1 VGIRP
6 AAGSR
11 ARSAGKRKLEGRI
24 ATSCR
29 RSRPIAGNAS
39 VMLGRIYDHD
49 RQSVFPLEPHVASAL
64 AARHNA
70 SLDMR
75 HCDMDG
81 RFCNRSDVVACGE
94 HPAEMFGRRVDS
106 WTASRR
112 GPFTWSVL
120 LFLFPISFSLNLA
133 HFRLGEINVHLLNI
147 AAVIRISPVFLGLLC
162 PSRSLVERAII
173 APLNVSP
180 L

>member
-1 VGIRP
+1 
-6 AAGSR
+6 
-11 ARSAGKRKLEGRI
+11 
-24 ATSCR
+24 
-29 RSRPIAGNAS
+29 
-39 VMLGRIYDHD
+39 MLGRIYDHD

-112 GPFTWSVL
+112 GPFTLVGL
-120 LFLFPISFSLNLA
+120 AISFSNFVQLELGSFS
-133 HFRLGEINVHLLNI
+133 FR
-147 AAVIRISPVFLGLLC
+147 
-162 PSRSLVERAII
+162 
-173 APLNVSP
+173 
-180 L
+180 